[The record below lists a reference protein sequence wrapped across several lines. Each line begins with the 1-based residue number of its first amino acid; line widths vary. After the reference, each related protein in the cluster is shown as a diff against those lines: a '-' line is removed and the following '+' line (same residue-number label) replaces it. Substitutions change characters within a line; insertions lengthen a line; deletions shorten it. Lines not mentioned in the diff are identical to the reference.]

1 MTDPGSNPL
10 KRPPTADDSPL
21 SKKVKQAEEPA
32 QYSDA
37 VRKKLASTSRTGQ
50 ACDRCKERKMKCDT
64 NPVACGPCQSKGLR
78 CYTTDRVTGH
88 ARERGQTD
96 RAEGELMYLRE
107 QLNAYQTRYGPLRSD
122 DALARRSSSDQTA
135 LQVPSFR
142 YVGWPAPDNI
152 EPLCKG
158 PVNGTKVDIMDGI
171 IDVADFDC
179 DVMREPSGGQQV
191 FNASRTS
198 IVSTVFGYQRVDDP
212 RLPSKKEAV
221 GLIDSFLVV
230 MTQYFPVLHR
240 PTFKDL
246 VNRFYDQPST
256 VSIPERVQVVLA
268 LATMT
273 QQLAVRNHDLFT
285 EMYEKSHRL
294 LHYALGFY
302 RDIYHDTGL
311 KAMQA
316 LALLVLYCRNLPKPG
331 VTWSFSHQVLVRA
344 IELQY
349 HRDPDKAVGSLPPDE
364 RSVLAKELRK
374 RVFHAVLG
382 VCVTTG
388 CRVGLPAPW
397 QFQHLDVPLPLIITD
412 GEISASG
419 LAASRSGQCDYHPAN
434 QLSKLIPLLT
444 ELYNYVL
451 CVRRPPAEYLKTVE
465 ALNNKIMAWRQ
476 DWDDCMRTAQPLHVN
491 LTVATLLMDQW
502 AAEYQLTLHHPA
514 CCTSNDPQ
522 VLDRH
527 LEICHKAAR
536 RLLSTFH
543 TLSKDYK
550 GVDFTWH
557 STGPFAMGFGITLY
571 YYRRRLAPV
580 SKDQFETICNEIK
593 GWLSLVAY
601 ADVVMKTNN
610 HLQHI
615 FRPRA
620 QAIENEY
627 RKMVI
632 ESSGLTPN
640 STFQAVNGT
649 AQKSQIKAEPSPQAM
664 SGGRTLN
671 GPSPTT
677 GQPSPFAPPP
687 PTPPFNSAPG
697 TMPGTG
703 QWQQS
708 MSNMHFAQNASVM
721 HGYSTYTQAPP
732 VQMTQSSHPHPDQQ
746 YQSIPVSLA
755 PILNNPQAGYA
766 SYPNPSQAPTQTAGP
781 SMADYSMMAF
791 SPNHYYDS
799 TGPVSWPL
807 ITMPPGQQ

>member
-1 MTDPGSNPL
+1 
-10 KRPPTADDSPL
+10 
-21 SKKVKQAEEPA
+21 
-32 QYSDA
+32 
-37 VRKKLASTSRTGQ
+37 
-50 ACDRCKERKMKCDT
+50 MKCDT
-64 NPVACGPCQSKGLR
+64 NPVACAPCQSKGLR

-107 QLNAYQTRYGPLRSD
+107 QLNAYQNRYGSLRTDEPLP
-122 DALARRSSSDQTA
+122 RRPSSEQTGHH
-135 LQVPSFR
+135 VPSSR
-142 YVGWPAPDNI
+142 YVGWPAPENI

-158 PVNGTKVDIMDGI
+158 PINGTKVDIMDGI
-171 IDVADFDC
+171 IDVSDFDC

-191 FNASRTS
+191 FNASRSS

-212 RLPSKKEAV
+212 RLPSKKDAV
-221 GLIDSFLVV
+221 GLIDSFLVI
-230 MTQYFPVLHR
+230 MSQYFPVLHR

-246 VNRFYDQPST
+246 INRFYDQPAT
-256 VSIPERVQVVLA
+256 VTIPERVQVVLA
-268 LATMT
+268 LATMS

-302 RDIYHDTGL
+302 RDIYHDTSL

-331 VTWSFSHQVLVRA
+331 VSWSFSHQVLVRA

-349 HRDPDKAVGSLPPDE
+349 HRDPDKTVDTLPPDE

-412 GEISASG
+412 SEISASG
-419 LAASRSGQCDYHPAN
+419 LAVNRSGQCDYHPAN

-465 ALNNKIMAWRQ
+465 ALNAKIMAWRQ
-476 DWDDCMRTAQPLHVN
+476 DWDDCMNTVQPMHVN
-491 LTVATLLMDQW
+491 LTVAGLLMDQW

-522 VLDRH
+522 VQERH
-527 LEICHKAAR
+527 VEICHKAAR

-543 TLSKDYK
+543 ILSKDYK

-571 YYRRRLAPV
+571 YYKRRLAPV
-580 SKDQFETICNEIK
+580 SKEQFESMCNEFK
-593 GWLSLVAY
+593 GWLSLMAY

-632 ESSGLTPN
+632 DPPAPTSTPN
-640 STFQAVNGT
+640 SAFQAVNGT
-649 AQKSQIKAEPSPQAM
+649 AHKPHVKAEPS
-664 SGGRTLN
+664 
-671 GPSPTT
+671 
-677 GQPSPFAPPP
+677 SPFALPP

-697 TMPGTG
+697 AIPGTA
-703 QWQQS
+703 QWQQP
-708 MSNMHFAQNASVM
+708 MSNMHYSQNPSVLQ
-721 HGYSTYTQAPP
+721 GYSPYAQAPP
-732 VQMTQSSHPHPDQQ
+732 DQMTQSSQPHHDQQ
-746 YQSIPVSLA
+746 YQQISGSLA
-755 PILNNPQAGYA
+755 PILNNTQATYA

-781 SMADYSMMAF
+781 PMADYSMMAF